1 MARHRN
7 HFPTSRSLKKVR
19 NNVVEGSKLDKSPME
34 ADGGVDSTLHDDK
47 NDQPVVDATNKGE
60 DVCGAGKVSYADMVV
75 SSTKSFKGDALATK
89 FVEEEV
95 VILDEDVQM
104 DTLEP
109 IPSISFFDKVHDQI
123 DRNMGNTIIVHLLG
137 CFIGYKALLSFAQLA
152 VIVDLNKPLL
162 FFIRIDGRIQ
172 KLEYEGLHHIC
183 FECGVFG
190 HSKEVC
196 LSLQKYDEASDV
208 HNSKGK
214 EVAKKVE
221 DNNQGVE
228 LYGSWMMVGTHR
240 RRFAAKSGKVKW
252 MVNVGT
258 DGIHQ

>member
-1 MARHRN
+1 
-7 HFPTSRSLKKVR
+7 
-19 NNVVEGSKLDKSPME
+19 ME
-34 ADGGVDSTLHDDK
+34 ADDGADSTLHDDK
-47 NDQPVVDATNKGE
+47 NDQPVVDATTKGE

-75 SSTKSFKGDALATK
+75 SSTKSSMGDALATK

-109 IPSISFFDKVHDQI
+109 IPSISFFDK
-123 DRNMGNTIIVHLLG
+123 
-137 CFIGYKALLSFAQLA
+137 
-152 VIVDLNKPLL
+152 
-162 FFIRIDGRIQ
+162 
-172 KLEYEGLHHIC
+172 
-183 FECGVFG
+183 
-190 HSKEVC
+190 
-196 LSLQKYDEASDV
+196 
-208 HNSKGK
+208 GK

-240 RRFAAKSGKVKW
+240 RRFAAKSAKVKW
-252 MVNVGT
+252 MVNVGI